1 MVTSGLSIK
10 LFDFQEK
17 AVIKLI
23 DLTSKKDSKQTPQS
37 VKLILGESP

>member
-10 LFDFQEK
+10 LFDFQEE

-23 DLTSKKDSKQTPQS
+23 DLTSKKDSK
-37 VKLILGESP
+37 

>member
-23 DLTSKKDSKQTPQS
+23 DLTSKKDNYY
-37 VKLILGESP
+37 ESADRFR

>member
-1 MVTSGLSIK
+1 MVTSGSSIK

-23 DLTSKKDSKQTPQS
+23 DLTSKKDSKQTIIMKAPNRFR
-37 VKLILGESP
+37 